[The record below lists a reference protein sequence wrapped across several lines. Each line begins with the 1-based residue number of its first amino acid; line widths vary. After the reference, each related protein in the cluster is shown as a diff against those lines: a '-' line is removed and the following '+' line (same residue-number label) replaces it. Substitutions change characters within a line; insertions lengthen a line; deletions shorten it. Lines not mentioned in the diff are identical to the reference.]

1 MWLKLNVM
9 IKEWMSYVKKKYPK
23 NFKIY
28 KILQKI
34 YKIFL
39 KMYKKFFFVNGFEP
53 EFDEWRRGEML
64 DTSK

>member
-1 MWLKLNVM
+1 
-9 IKEWMSYVKKKYPK
+9 MSYVKKKYPK